1 MELHNAL
8 MPNPDVAARYRE
20 SADPTPVVMLN
31 LLRFRPKAVYA
42 DGRPSDLTGEEA
54 FMIYSAAMN
63 KIVTGFGG
71 RFVVSALIDELVIG
85 SGDLVWH
92 RVAMVEY
99 PSRKAFIA
107 VASSPEVK
115 EAAIHR
121 HAGLEGQ
128 LLISTRLQTLMGAP
142 AITGGGA
149 SS

>member
-8 MPNPDVAARYRE
+8 MPNPDVAERFRA
-20 SADPTPVVMLN
+20 STDPTPVVMVN

-54 FMIYSAAMN
+54 FMVYSAAMN

-71 RFVVSALIDELVIG
+71 RFVISALIDELVIG

-92 RVAMVEY
+92 RIAMVEY
-99 PSRKAFIA
+99 PSRQAFIA

-115 EAAIHR
+115 EAAVHR

-128 LLISTRLQTLMGAP
+128 LLISTRLQSLLGNPVGA
-142 AITGGGA
+142 GEMA
-149 SS
+149 SA